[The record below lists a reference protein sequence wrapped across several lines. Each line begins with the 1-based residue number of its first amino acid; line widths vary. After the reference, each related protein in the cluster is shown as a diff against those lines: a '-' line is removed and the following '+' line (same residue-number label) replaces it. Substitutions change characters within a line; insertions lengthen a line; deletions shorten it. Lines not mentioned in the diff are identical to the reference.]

1 MNTDAFF
8 CMHIQ
13 RRPLKRLRGFS
24 LIELLSVIAVISVMA
39 SLAVPALSSY
49 AASSRRTKFLTDLS
63 SLFETARQHAVSKN
77 TYVWVALGTENNKLF
92 ATVIATKDGTS
103 QGFGEDPWTQGTVNL
118 TQANNAFTTVT
129 RLVPL
134 GDFAVNAFDG
144 EQAFASTPA
153 FSVPKPGG
161 SSMQLDRSVQFS
173 PSGEARINAGL
184 KGTIRFKAAAQEGS
198 MKGLTDTVQINGP
211 TGFLKIQSAN

>member
-1 MNTDAFF
+1 MQ
-8 CMHIQ
+8 MLPY
-13 RRPLKRLRGFS
+13 RPKRQRGFS
-24 LIELLSVIAVISVMA
+24 LIELLSVIAVISVLA

-49 AASSRRTKFLTDLS
+49 AASSRRTKFLTNLS
-63 SLFETARQHAVSKN
+63 SLFETARQYAVSKN
-77 TYVWVALGTENNKLF
+77 TYVWVALGTDNNKLF

-118 TQANNAFTTVT
+118 TQANNAFATVT

-134 GDFAVNAFDG
+134 GDFAVNAFNG
-144 EQAFASTPA
+144 ERAFASTPA

-173 PSGEARINAGL
+173 PSGEARISAGL
-184 KGTIRFKAAAQEGS
+184 KGTIRFEASALEGS
-198 MKGLTDTVQINGP
+198 MKSIKDTVLINGP
-211 TGFLKIQSAN
+211 TGFLKIQGEN